1 MRKKRFIVL
10 ASCGFLGLHAVIY
23 NGSKQ
28 ASKQA
33 SMKADIVVLWLV
45 PAFWPASSGRAGP
58 GRAAAPI
65 YLMNPVPQ
73 FMLRQCARGAYS
85 QLLTTN
91 LLSS

>member
-33 SMKADIVVLWLV
+33 SKHE
-45 PAFWPASSGRAGP
+45 GRYRRSLACACLLAGFIRP
-58 GRAAAPI
+58 GRRP
-65 YLMNPVPQ
+65 YLFDESRPAVYAKTVCEG
-73 FMLRQCARGAYS
+73 RI
-85 QLLTTN
+85 
-91 LLSS
+91 